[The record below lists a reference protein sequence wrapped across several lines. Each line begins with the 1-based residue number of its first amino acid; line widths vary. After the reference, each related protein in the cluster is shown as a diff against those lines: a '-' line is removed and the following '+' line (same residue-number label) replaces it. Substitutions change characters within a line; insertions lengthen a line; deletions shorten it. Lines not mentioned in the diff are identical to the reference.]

1 MDLRTVRAYI
11 SHRLK
16 VAGATTEMFHI
27 SARDLIFEATGG
39 VPRLVNKLCDLSMVY
54 TFTKGNQT
62 VTRLTVQQVLDDGVF
77 FTAVAGHAP
86 RKPVLVTQE
95 TQKTKA
101 D

>member
-62 VTRLTVQQVLDDGVF
+62 VTRLTVQQVLPWR
-77 FTAVAGHAP
+77 AMP
-86 RKPVLVTQE
+86 RANRYWSHKKRRRQRLT
-95 TQKTKA
+95 
-101 D
+101 